1 MLDYTIRIFYQS
13 QNCFAQYALQIFKS
27 EFNCPV
33 WLSAG
38 TGNLVKRILDPNPKT
53 VSETTV
59 SRFDLTR
66 FDSTIEWCH
75 LAMGY
80 KKKAGRW
87 KVMSLL
93 PRVDPNLDSKLWGW
107 HHPCLTNSNTNKY
120 NFNKFKNCY
129 FSFYKVKL
137 WNRDFNLL
145 NMHRYAPA
153 NTKVNAVWNRT
164 ITIYQPEAGIK
175 MYSFYFC
182 HRFHPLKIRA
192 KS

>member
-1 MLDYTIRIFYQS
+1 MLDYTIRAFYQF

-53 VSETTV
+53 VSETTM

-80 KKKAGRW
+80 KKKAG
-87 KVMSLL
+87 K
-93 PRVDPNLDSKLWGW
+93 
-107 HHPCLTNSNTNKY
+107 
-120 NFNKFKNCY
+120 
-129 FSFYKVKL
+129 
-137 WNRDFNLL
+137 
-145 NMHRYAPA
+145 
-153 NTKVNAVWNRT
+153 
-164 ITIYQPEAGIK
+164 
-175 MYSFYFC
+175 
-182 HRFHPLKIRA
+182 
-192 KS
+192 